1 MKGKVELS
9 KVGYVQ
15 LKMGHM
21 FLMAKSIITNV
32 WWYKPSPI
40 ITHLWYFTICF
51 PIWKLPSRK
60 SPIFGDINHPHKG
73 ESHEKS
79 HRIRAFGAAWICLP
93 KRAARPLANWFW
105 CSSLER
111 EKWQMSRPKLNEA
124 LGGFTHD
131 FPWLQNF
138 TCSKSVQVFFS
149 FFRAQTAQTVL
160 KTWHGGF
167 SSHEISLY
175 RKVRKGSSFQ
185 HTRLVLPSRTYP
197 LPTLMAPY
205 RLFPSEYSNIPP
217 YIYIIYIYIYIHIL
231 QLNIGVASFTSSI
244 ANLR

>member
-9 KVGYVQ
+9 KVGYGQ
-15 LKMGHM
+15 LKLGHM
-21 FLMAKSIITNV
+21 FLMANSIPINV

-40 ITHLWYFTICF
+40 ITHLWYFTRCF

-60 SPIFGDINHPHKG
+60 CPIFGDINHPPNG
-73 ESHEKS
+73 ESHENS

-105 CSSLER
+105 CSSLV
-111 EKWQMSRPKLNEA
+111 KTATDVTTDVWNEA

-131 FPWLQNF
+131 FPWHKRTSHARNQCPN
-138 TCSKSVQVFFS
+138 CSQDLAWWIFQPWDFFGAEVTQGIEFPTHQV
-149 FFRAQTAQTVL
+149 
-160 KTWHGGF
+160 
-167 SSHEISLY
+167 
-175 RKVRKGSSFQ
+175 GSSKQNLSPSHTDGPLPLVSIRIFQ
-185 HTRLVLPSRTYP
+185 HTT
-197 LPTLMAPY
+197 
-205 RLFPSEYSNIPP
+205 I
-217 YIYIIYIYIYIHIL
+217 YIYKYSYIYIYIHML